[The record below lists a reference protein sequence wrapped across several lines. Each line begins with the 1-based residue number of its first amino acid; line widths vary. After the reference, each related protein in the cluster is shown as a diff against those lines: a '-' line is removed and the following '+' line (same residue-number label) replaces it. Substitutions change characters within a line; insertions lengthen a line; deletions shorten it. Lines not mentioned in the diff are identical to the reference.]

1 MEVEIEATSSKEIE
15 SIFFM
20 SCFVFTNKKISKTK
34 RTESTPL
41 GSRHRLAI
49 RPSLISIHFEME
61 DQKLL
66 YRGRNVD

>member
-20 SCFVFTNKKISKTK
+20 SCFIFTNTKISKTK

-41 GSRHRLAI
+41 GSRHSI
-49 RPSLISIHFEME
+49 IILIPCLHWT
-61 DQKLL
+61 
-66 YRGRNVD
+66 